1 MDDWTNNEAVAVR
14 DFLSTR
20 YGDRFFKALK
30 NRLPSIKGDTMESM
44 AISGARAAGYLACI
58 GVINDLARGIPST
71 ADDVAYPRVQ

>member
-58 GVINDLARGIPST
+58 GVINDLARGIPPT
-71 ADDVAYPRVQ
+71 PDDVAYPRV